1 MDNHVSDSE
10 AVARFIF
17 SSSDY
22 RVSNLT
28 VKYSAFMP
36 ARDLASSVYRIDGC
50 DEADIEQIDQD
61 HISGKRKDG
70 KISKGRADILV
81 KHVRKSK
88 LDVISEPS
96 PHPRHANIEG
106 YSSNES
112 ENRMKAIE
120 LAQHSELVLKK

>member
-1 MDNHVSDSE
+1 LDSHVSDSE
-10 AVARFIF
+10 TVARFIF

-36 ARDLASSVYRIDGC
+36 ARDLAASVYRIDGC
-50 DEADIEQIDQD
+50 NEVDIAQIDRD

-81 KHVRKSK
+81 EHVRKSK
-88 LDVISEPS
+88 LNVVSEPS

-120 LAQHSELVLKK
+120 LAQQSKLVLKK

>member
-1 MDNHVSDSE
+1 M
-10 AVARFIF
+10 
-17 SSSDY
+17 
-22 RVSNLT
+22 
-28 VKYSAFMP
+28 KYSAFMP
-36 ARDLASSVYRIDGC
+36 ARDLAASVYRIDGC
-50 DEADIEQIDQD
+50 NEVDIAQIDRD

-81 KHVRKSK
+81 EHVRKSK
-88 LDVISEPS
+88 LNVVSEPS

-120 LAQHSELVLKK
+120 LAQQSKLVLKK